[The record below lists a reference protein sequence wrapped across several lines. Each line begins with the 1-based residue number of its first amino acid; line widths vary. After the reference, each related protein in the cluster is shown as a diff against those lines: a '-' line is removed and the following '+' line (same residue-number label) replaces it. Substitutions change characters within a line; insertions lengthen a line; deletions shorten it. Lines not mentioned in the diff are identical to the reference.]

1 MMDTQLALNL
11 LFGGFC
17 TLAVWVLKVIW
28 DGQSKIQ
35 ESHADLKEKLHDFQ
49 AQMHSDF
56 VRREDFKDFAQEMKD
71 MLGKIYDKLDN
82 KADK

>member
-1 MMDTQLALNL
+1 MDSQLALNL

-28 DGQSKIQ
+28 DGQAKIQ
-35 ESHADLKEKLHDFQ
+35 ESHADMREKLHDFQ
-49 AQMHSDF
+49 TQMHSDF

-71 MLGKIYDKLDN
+71 MLSKIYDKLDN

>member
-1 MMDTQLALNL
+1 MDSQLALNL

-28 DGQSKIQ
+28 DGQAKIQ
-35 ESHADLKEKLHDFQ
+35 ESHADMREKLHEFQ
-49 AQMHSDF
+49 TQMHSDF
-56 VRREDFKDFAQEMKD
+56 VRREDFKDFAQEMKV
-71 MLGKIYDKLDN
+71 MLSKIYDKLDN

>member
-1 MMDTQLALNL
+1 MDSQLALNL

-28 DGQSKIQ
+28 DGQAKIQ
-35 ESHADLKEKLHDFQ
+35 ESHADMREKLHEFQ
-49 AQMHSDF
+49 TQMHSDF

-71 MLGKIYDKLDN
+71 MLSKIYDKLDN

>member
-1 MMDTQLALNL
+1 MDTQLALNL

-28 DGQSKIQ
+28 DGQAKIQ
-35 ESHADLKEKLHDFQ
+35 ESHDDMREKLHEFQ
-49 AQMHSDF
+49 TQMHSDF
-56 VRREDFKDFAQEMKD
+56 VRREDFKDFAQDMKE
-71 MLGKIYDKLDN
+71 MLGNIYDKLDN

>member
-1 MMDTQLALNL
+1 MDSQLALNL

-17 TLAVWVLKVIW
+17 TLAAWVLKVIW
-28 DGQSKIQ
+28 DGQAKIQ
-35 ESHADLKEKLHDFQ
+35 ESHADMREKLHDFQ
-49 AQMHSDF
+49 TQMHSDF

-71 MLGKIYDKLDN
+71 MLSKIYDKLDN

>member
-1 MMDTQLALNL
+1 MMDSQLALNL

-28 DGQSKIQ
+28 DGQAKIQ
-35 ESHADLKEKLHDFQ
+35 ESHADMREKLHDFQ
-49 AQMHSDF
+49 TQMHSDF

-71 MLGKIYDKLDN
+71 MLSKIYDKLDN

>member
-1 MMDTQLALNL
+1 MMDSQLALNL

-28 DGQSKIQ
+28 DGQAKIQ
-35 ESHADLKEKLHDFQ
+35 ESHADMREKLHEFQ
-49 AQMHSDF
+49 TQMHSDF

-71 MLGKIYDKLDN
+71 MLSKIYDKLDN